1 MLYDNLGVNDQGHL
15 TVGGLDTVAL
25 AEEFGAPLYVLDED
39 QVRANCRT
47 YRQAMAEWMPAGSL
61 PLFAGKALCFKGLYP
76 VLEEEGMGADVVSS
90 GRFTRPWRGFPRRNS
105 ISTGTTRPMRT
116 LRMPWTAGWGASSW
130 TITRSWSA
138 WSRPPAPGA
147 TGSGSCCG

>member
-76 VLEEEGMGADVVSS
+76 VLEEEGMGADVVSPGEIS
-90 GRFTRPWRGFPRRNS
+90 RGETLFPREQQDR
-105 ISTGTTRPMRT
+105 
-116 LRMPWTAGWGASSW
+116 
-130 TITRSWSA
+130 
-138 WSRPPAPGA
+138 
-147 TGSGSCCG
+147 